1 LQKELE
7 NYLDKSGY
15 NFEWAEIKQDLFS
28 LQETTIEENDKTP
41 AIRSEYQG
49 VCGSVFKAIKV
60 AIPATIREV

>member
-1 LQKELE
+1 M
-7 NYLDKSGY
+7 DKSGY

-28 LQETTIEENDKTP
+28 LQETIIEENDKTL

-49 VCGSVFKAIKV
+49 VCGSVFKAVKV